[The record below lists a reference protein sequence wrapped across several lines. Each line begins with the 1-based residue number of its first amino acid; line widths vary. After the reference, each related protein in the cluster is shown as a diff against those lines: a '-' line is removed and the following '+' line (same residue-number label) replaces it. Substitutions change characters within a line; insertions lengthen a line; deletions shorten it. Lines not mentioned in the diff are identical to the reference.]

1 MLKKLDYDY
10 YFKDSI
16 KEDVVNKNEFLSA
29 TGLITPNQNIEVFNV
44 APEQSNEGIGFGNHY
59 NTINE
64 ILCDIYD
71 IFVPDYMFSFD
82 VRDEIEKVIP
92 RSEDNFIFLR
102 YAIVNKKPYVV
113 IFIPKYITSYQLDE
127 IKKMHDIY
135 KEYNINADAM
145 ISSFDPI
152 TREESGSSVLFE
164 NSDDNLQDAIN
175 YLENNNRIVEYE
187 LPFAKEKIIN
197 YNYIK

>member
-29 TGLITPNQNIEVFNV
+29 TGLITPTQNIEVFNV

-64 ILCDIYD
+64 ILCNIYD

-92 RSEDNFIFLR
+92 RSEDNFIFIR
-102 YAIVNKKPYVV
+102 YALVNKKPYVV

-145 ISSFDPI
+145 ISSFNPI

-164 NSDDNLQDAIN
+164 NLDDNLQDAIN

-187 LPFAKEKIIN
+187 LPFTKEKIIN